1 MGRFQVIKPHTILG
15 TDQVVGIEVLTS
27 MKFREAT
34 GSFAAE
40 ISENG
45 KERKLSAKERDAE
58 NERAKVSF
66 CEVLARQV
74 KELDTGNLVFKN
86 CDDVRAQLSDD
97 QITDAYRQTMRTAK
111 QEEAASAAADFPDGG
126 GDAGSVEP
134 GSNSAA
140 VREDAIGDREPSA
153 G

>member
-15 TDQVVGIEVLTS
+15 TDQRVGIEVLTS
-27 MKFREAT
+27 MRFREAT

-45 KERKLSAKERDAE
+45 KERKLTEKERDAE

-74 KELDTGNLVFKN
+74 KELDSGELVFAN
-86 CDDVRAQLSDD
+86 ALDVREQLSDD
-97 QITDAYRQTMRTAK
+97 QITDAYRQTMRAAGR
-111 QEEAASAAADFPDGG
+111 EEAAAAAAGFPDSV
-126 GDAGSVEP
+126 GDAGGVEP
-134 GSNSAA
+134 GPNSSE
-140 VREDAIGDREPSA
+140 VREEPIGDRSSPA